1 MENLTTTTASNT
13 GVTISSLDMYP
24 EYINKEG
31 NNEHHYPYDD
41 PRNTHITIGVIVA
54 VVVLVAILVVV
65 WCFKPCVARDKRMKT
80 ASNATSIASI

>member
-1 MENLTTTTASNT
+1 MEENLTTTTASNT
-13 GVTISSLDMYP
+13 RVTISSLDMYP
-24 EYINKEG
+24 EYINKV
-31 NNEHHYPYDD
+31 NNDHHYPYDN

-54 VVVLVAILVVV
+54 VVVLVAILVMV